1 MILQEQHHKAWKCV
15 KEYLSSTLR
24 LFPGKSPDAV
34 STVMPE
40 LNGWIEETLSDIAEV
55 QSALDH
61 GVILW
66 VNLPSVGI
74 LSAHRLDWVLTY
86 LSNTLNKYKK
96 NGMAIVIHANRAGQ
110 VGGTE
115 WEKKMLVQ
123 NTGST
128 CLKRLCL
135 SSRNSP

>member
-1 MILQEQHHKAWKCV
+1 
-15 KEYLSSTLR
+15 
-24 LFPGKSPDAV
+24 
-34 STVMPE
+34 MPE
-40 LNGWIEETLSDIAEV
+40 LNGWVEETLSEIAEV
-55 QSALDH
+55 QSVLDH
-61 GVILW
+61 GIILW

-115 WEKKMLVQ
+115 WGKTAV
-123 NTGST
+123 GSKNWFH
-128 CLKRLCL
+128 LFGKALL
-135 SSRNSP
+135 I